1 MRKLIVTLTV
11 IALIAAVGAVTALG
25 ATSSV
30 AWKSPSIKTVKIKKN
45 SSVKWVWSDS
55 KKHNLRGPGLSGTK
69 FVKKRG
75 YTVTRKFTRKGT
87 FRYVCDLHANMKT
100 TVKVL

>member
-1 MRKLIVTLTV
+1 MRKLIATLSV
-11 IALIAAVGAVTALG
+11 VALIAAAGAVTAFG

-30 AWKSPSIKTVKIKKN
+30 AWKEPSVKTVSIKKN

-75 YTVTRKFTRKGT
+75 YTVTRRFTKKGT
-87 FRYVCDLHANMKT
+87 FRYVCDLHAKMKT
-100 TVKVL
+100 TVKVS